1 MTRPIMISPVSK
13 RDAMRLGRLWI
24 SVVFLIVALASPV
37 FSAATV
43 TVQDMAG
50 RTVTVPHDPERM
62 ICLGPGT
69 LRLIVYLQAQDK
81 VVGVE
86 DMEKR
91 FPRGR
96 PYWMAH
102 PELHDLPLCGPG
114 GPASINQKPQME
126 VVLDLQPE
134 IIFVTYM
141 SPSLADEVQ
150 STLDIPVV
158 VLSYGT
164 FANFDTTVY
173 EALGTAGKV
182 LDKEKRAEAVIGFI
196 ESEREELARRTG
208 RTQGRKKPGVYVGGI
223 GYRGAHGLES
233 TMKSYAPF
241 DWVQARNLA
250 KDLQTPKESHVFSS
264 PETLLSLNP
273 DVIFIDGGGLSL
285 VTRAYREK
293 QAIYNALQAFQDRR
307 VHVLHPFNWYT
318 TNIGTVI
325 TDAYAVGKI
334 LSPQAFSDVQ
344 LGGRADEVYAFL
356 VGKPVYSLMEQDY
369 GPLGGIAP
377 FLKK

>member
-1 MTRPIMISPVSK
+1 MVRGKLS
-13 RDAMRLGRLWI
+13 
-24 SVVFLIVALASPV
+24 LIVLAFVLIFAPPALSDSV
-37 FSAATV
+37 SV
-43 TVQDMAG
+43 EDMAG
-50 RTVTVPHDPERM
+50 RTLNLPHDPERI
-62 ICLGPGT
+62 ICIGPGT
-69 LRLIVYLQAQDK
+69 LRLIVYLQAQDR

-86 DMEKR
+86 ALEKR

-126 VVLDLQPE
+126 VVLDLQPD
-134 IIFVTYM
+134 IIFVTSM

-150 STLDIPVV
+150 TTLNIPVV

-164 FANFDTTVY
+164 FANFDATVY
-173 EALGTAGKV
+173 EALRTAGKI
-182 LDKEKRAEAVIGFI
+182 LDKEDRADKVVGFI
-196 ESEREELARRTG
+196 ESEREKLARLAG
-208 RTQGRKKPGVYVGGI
+208 LKQVRKKPGVYVGGV

-233 TMKSYAPF
+233 TMKAYAPF

-250 KDLQTPKESHVFSS
+250 KDLQTSKESHIFTNI
-264 PETLLSLNP
+264 ETLLSLNP
-273 DVIFIDGGGLSL
+273 EIIFIDGGGLSL
-285 VTRAYREK
+285 VTRAYRQK
-293 QAIYNALQAFQDRR
+293 QAIYNTLQAFQDRR

-334 LSPQAFSDVQ
+334 LYPRAFNDVQ
-344 LGGRADEVYAFL
+344 LSDKANEVYAFL
-356 VGKPVYSLMEQDY
+356 VGEPVYGLMEQDY

-377 FLKK
+377 FLK

>member
-1 MTRPIMISPVSK
+1 MTRPDMISPVSK
-13 RDAMRLGRLWI
+13 RDAIRLGRLWI

-37 FSAATV
+37 FPAATV
-43 TVQDMAG
+43 NVQDMAG
-50 RTVTVPHDPERM
+50 RTVTVPHDPEMM

-86 DMEKR
+86 DLEKR

-141 SPSLADEVQ
+141 SASLADEVQ
-150 STLDIPVV
+150 AALDIPVV
-158 VLSYGT
+158 VLSYGN
-164 FANFDTTVY
+164 FANFDATVY
-173 EALGTAGKV
+173 EALGTAGKI

-196 ESEREELARRTG
+196 ESERKELARRAG
-208 RTQGRKKPGVYVGGI
+208 RTLDSTKPGVYVGGI

-233 TMKSYAPF
+233 TMKVYAPF

-250 KDLQTPKESHVFSS
+250 RDLQTPKESHVFLST
-264 PETLLSLNP
+264 EILLSLNP
-273 DVIFIDGGGLSL
+273 EVIFIDGGGLSL
-285 VTRAYREK
+285 VTRAYRQK
-293 QAIYNALQAFQDRR
+293 QAVYDALQAFQDRR

-334 LSPQAFSDVQ
+334 LSPQAFKDVQ
-344 LGGRADEVYAFL
+344 LNTKADEVYAFL
-356 VGKPVYSLMEQDY
+356 VGEPVYDLMEQDY

>member
-1 MTRPIMISPVSK
+1 MAAWTLCPGVNQEAK
-13 RDAMRLGRLWI
+13 RLGRLWI
-24 SVVFLIVALASPV
+24 TVAVLTLVLASPV
-37 FSAATV
+37 SSAATV

-50 RTVTVPHDPERM
+50 RTVTAPHDPQRV
-62 ICLGPGT
+62 ICIGPGT

-86 DMEKR
+86 ELEKR

-141 SPSLADEVQ
+141 SASLADEVQ
-150 STLDIPVV
+150 ATLDIPVV

-164 FANFDTTVY
+164 FANFDATVY
-173 EALGTAGKV
+173 EALGTAGKI
-182 LDKEKRAEAVIGFI
+182 LDRENRAEGVVGFI
-196 ESEREELARRTG
+196 ESERKELTRRAG
-208 RTQGRKKPGVYVGGI
+208 QQQGQKKPGVFVGGI

-233 TMKSYAPF
+233 TMKAFAPF

-250 KDLQTPKESHVFSS
+250 KGLQTPKESHVFLST
-264 PETLLSLNP
+264 ETLLSLNP
-273 DVIFIDGGGLSL
+273 EVIFIDGGGLSL

-293 QAIYNALQAFQDRR
+293 QAIYEALQAFQDRR

-325 TDAYAVGKI
+325 TDAYAVGKV
-334 LSPQAFSDVQ
+334 LSPHAFKDVQ
-344 LGGRADEVYAFL
+344 LGSKADEVYVFL
-356 VGKPVYSLMEQDY
+356 VGEPVYHQMEQDY
-369 GPLGGIAP
+369 GPLGGVAP
-377 FLKK
+377 FLK

>member
-1 MTRPIMISPVSK
+1 MTWLSMISPAS
-13 RDAMRLGRLWI
+13 RPDAIRLGRLWI
-24 SVVFLIVALASPV
+24 TVAVLILVLASPV
-37 FSAATV
+37 LSANTV
-43 TVQDMAG
+43 TVQDMSG

-62 ICLGPGT
+62 ICIGPGT
-69 LRLIVYLQAQDK
+69 LRLIVYLQAQDRI
-81 VVGVE
+81 VGVE
-86 DMEKR
+86 ELEKR

-141 SPSLADEVQ
+141 SASLADEVQ
-150 STLDIPVV
+150 VTLDIPVV

-164 FANFDTTVY
+164 FANFDATVY
-173 EALGTAGKV
+173 EALDTAGKI
-182 LDKEKRAEAVIGFI
+182 LGRENRAEAVIGFI
-196 ESEREELARRTG
+196 ESERAELARLAG
-208 RTQGRKKPGVYVGGI
+208 RTQDSTKPGVYVGGI

-233 TMKSYAPF
+233 TMKVYAPF

-250 KDLQTPKESHVFSS
+250 KDLQTPKESHVFIGT
-264 PETLLSLNP
+264 ETLLALNP
-273 DVIFIDGGGLSL
+273 EVIFIDGGGLSL
-285 VTRAYREK
+285 VTWAYRQKLAVYE
-293 QAIYNALQAFQDRR
+293 ALQAFQDRR

-334 LSPQAFSDVQ
+334 LSPQAFKDVQ
-344 LGGRADEVYAFL
+344 LNTKADEVYAFL
-356 VGKPVYSLMEQDY
+356 VGEPVYDLMEQDY